1 LSGASLSNQ
10 DGDALARLSPDENNG
25 TGAWFEMCARAS
37 LDAVKQ
43 PINAVSL
50 KTAQEGRMSK
60 SVCLTVFTVARSERG
75 GAGSGAEKKVA
86 RRIGALVAAGVLSL
100 TAFAPLPALANR
112 SCAEARRLHS
122 LNSENPTTI
131 TFNDS
136 PAPRSIWWIDFDGGQ
151 KSYGEVDPGEQKTI
165 ETFLTHP
172 WVVSNETGACVKVV
186 VPQPG
191 GSMIRI
197 AH

>member
-1 LSGASLSNQ
+1 
-10 DGDALARLSPDENNG
+10 
-25 TGAWFEMCARAS
+25 
-37 LDAVKQ
+37 
-43 PINAVSL
+43 
-50 KTAQEGRMSK
+50 MSK

-75 GAGSGAEKKVA
+75 GPASGAEKKVA

-100 TAFAPLPALANR
+100 TAFAPLPALANS

-131 TFNDS
+131 TFVNDS

-197 AH
+197 AR